1 MAWQPTP
8 VFLPGEFH
16 VQRSLVGDSP
26 WGSKESDMNEYITT
40 MSSNERAVATSGIH
54 YNWRQ
59 YQYYLLRLNMGL
71 ERETRY
77 CSWFLA

>member
-1 MAWQPTP
+1 MRDDGY
-8 VFLPGEFH
+8 LG
-16 VQRSLVGDSP
+16 
-26 WGSKESDMNEYITT
+26 NNC
-40 MSSNERAVATSGIH
+40 SSNERAVATSGIH